1 MPTYAPDIV
10 RLAYVH
16 SRASLNQNLTAL
28 NVNCQQL
35 LKPNGV
41 ISQQLTAGKNLTAL
55 SVNGIKLTSVRCP
68 LNVNKFKSL

>member
-16 SRASLNQNLTAL
+16 SRASLNKNLTAL

-35 LKPNGV
+35 LKTNGV